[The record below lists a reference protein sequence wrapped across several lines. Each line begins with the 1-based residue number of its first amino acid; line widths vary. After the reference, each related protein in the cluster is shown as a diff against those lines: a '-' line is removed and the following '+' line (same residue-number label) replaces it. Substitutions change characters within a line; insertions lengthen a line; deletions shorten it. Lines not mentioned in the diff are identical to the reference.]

1 MATKKYTGVEPQREP
16 GVFKLRIR
24 VRNRRTGQRINT
36 DRHFRGTLRQAVAER
51 SRLMREF
58 AQGEEEV
65 RYSRTTLGVYAR
77 SWISRRKAE
86 GAKPSTLENRVDVL
100 NRHILPDFGDHY
112 VDAVGRADVLA
123 WREQAK
129 ERIGLRTK
137 RRVAPA
143 TVNGWVRVLQ
153 ALVASYY
160 ADNGL
165 GPSPLTRIRALREPS
180 RRKDDPNTLAPDLL
194 PVVLDKFE
202 QLYPQHYALL
212 FIGLS
217 TGMRW
222 SELSALEWD
231 DIDEEAGV
239 IRSVRGQVRKRVGT
253 RKVDDEV
260 DFPLLPEML
269 EVLRRHRRRL
279 VEEQSPGLNKGL
291 VFPSKVG
298 GYSYSN
304 RLSKPLDR
312 VRRELGIPHRLTSK
326 VMRRTFNNLLRR
338 KAVDR
343 LVLRSLTGHSSER
356 MTARYSTV
364 FEDERHQAVAQVV
377 TAMVGGDEA
386 GSGGGEVA

>member
-231 DIDEEAGV
+231 DIDEEAGI

-279 VEEQSPGLNKGL
+279 VEEQSPKQGSGVNRAYPPKWRNTWRKRKQGVTACAADLRLEPTLDWRAPG
-291 VFPSKVG
+291 VG
-298 GYSYSN
+298 WPPRTDRSADPDLHAMT
-304 RLSKPLDR
+304 RLGPV
-312 VRRELGIPHRLTSK
+312 VRCDNQPAIRGDDPRPPCASIGIPHRGA
-326 VMRRTFNNLLRR
+326 RR
-338 KAVDR
+338 
-343 LVLRSLTGHSSER
+343 
-356 MTARYSTV
+356 
-364 FEDERHQAVAQVV
+364 
-377 TAMVGGDEA
+377 
-386 GSGGGEVA
+386 